1 MDKFR
6 KSFTRSPQHES
17 QIEPEEKQ
25 ILLHQNDHTID
36 LSSVTTTTGMR
47 PSPSPSPSPSPPT
60 SDERRRRDVINST
73 HASDGLGTGGIGN
86 GNTAVSSEQI
96 ELATVYQQNI
106 NKVGNS
112 YGTSPNG
119 TFGTTT
125 NAGTAASSTTAE
137 QIELAAAYQQNPNK
151 VWRDSSYDFS
161 NDNDKFDFITSNSAS
176 PQQSPA
182 LSRIAES
189 PNNYG
194 ILTPKDVRVSFKE
207 EVIEPQQVRHRS
219 GSSNRTGAGTG
230 RGEEVTVCS
239 ANASFRGKSSLLRT
253 KTKSRLMDPP
263 EADQRSGR
271 LSKSGPLNKGGSEI
285 DEDDPFLDDDLPD
298 EYKQL
303 RYSKWTLLQLFSLIL
318 ILAALVCTLT
328 IPFLEHKTLFDLEYW
343 KWGVMLLVLICGRLV
358 SGWGIRII
366 VILVERNFVLRKRVL
381 YFVYGLRKAVQN
393 CVWLALVLIVWQC
406 IFDRKVERM
415 EAGKNVLPY
424 VTKIWV
430 CLLVGTIVWLFKT
443 LLVKT
448 LASSFHVSTFFD
460 RIQESLFNQYVIET
474 LSGPPLIEIQQ
485 EREEEDRVIE
495 EVQKLTNAGATL
507 PPDLKANI
515 FKKSGRF
522 IGTPRT
528 NTTTPMAGKSGK
540 FSDVITPKRV
550 DEGITIDHL
559 HRLNQKNISAW
570 NMKRLMNIVRTGVL
584 STLDEQLQ
592 GATGDEDESAVQITN
607 EKQAKIAAKRIFLNV
622 AKQGSKRIYVEDLMR
637 FLREDEALKAI
648 RLFDGECET
657 KGISKGA
664 LKNWVVNVFRE
675 RRALALSL
683 NDTKTA
689 VNKLHQMLNVVVG
702 ILIIVIWLLILKV
715 ATTHFFIFL
724 SSQLLLVVF
733 VFGNTCKTT
742 FEAIIFLFV
751 MHPFDVGDRCEIDS
765 VQMIVEEMNILTT
778 VFLRFDN
785 QKIIYPNSVLSTK
798 PIANYYRSPDMG
810 DAIDFCIHVSTPV
823 EKVALMKER
832 ITSYIENKSD
842 HWYPAPMIVVRD
854 VEDLNRLKISI
865 WLSHRMNF
873 QDMGE
878 RWQRRALLVEEMI
891 KIFRDLDIEYRM
903 LPVDINVRNMPS
915 LSSNRLPSNWTAC
928 TN

>member
-1 MDKFR
+1 MP
-6 KSFTRSPQHES
+6 S
-17 QIEPEEKQ
+17 
-25 ILLHQNDHTID
+25 
-36 LSSVTTTTGMR
+36 
-47 PSPSPSPSPSPPT
+47 SPSP
-60 SDERRRRDVINST
+60 ENGEARN
-73 HASDGLGTGGIGN
+73 GIGN
-86 GNTAVSSEQI
+86 GTVTNNNANNVTTSATKQPQLASHNFSSI
-96 ELATVYQQNI
+96 SDL
-106 NKVGNS
+106 
-112 YGTSPNG
+112 
-119 TFGTTT
+119 
-125 NAGTAASSTTAE
+125 
-137 QIELAAAYQQNPNK
+137 QNPNK
-151 VWRDSSYDFS
+151 VWRDSSYDFT
-161 NDNDKFDFITSNSAS
+161 NDNDKFDFGTSDTPS
-176 PQQSPA
+176 PQRSPA
-182 LSRIAES
+182 LSKIPES

-194 ILTPKDVRVSFKE
+194 ILTPKEVRVSFHE
-207 EVIEPQQVRHRS
+207 EVIEPQPLRQRS
-219 GSSNRTGAGTG
+219 TSSGHTSGG
-230 RGEEVTVCS
+230 GEEVVICS
-239 ANASFRGKSSLLRT
+239 ANGSFRGKSNLLRM
-253 KTKSRLMDPP
+253 KTKSRLIDPP
-263 EADQRSGR
+263 EIDQKDKKSGR
-271 LSKSGPLNKGGSEI
+271 LSRSGDLQKGGSEI

-298 EYKQL
+298 EYKEL
-303 RYSKWTLLQLFSLIL
+303 RYSKWTLIQWFSLIM
-318 ILAALVCTLT
+318 IIAGLVCTLT
-328 IPFLEHKTLFDLEYW
+328 IPVLEHKVLYDLELW
-343 KWGVMLLVLICGRLV
+343 KWGVMVLVLICGRLV
-358 SGWGIRII
+358 SGWMIRVI
-366 VILVERNFVLRKRVL
+366 VLLIERNFVLRKRVL
-381 YFVYGLRKAVQN
+381 YFVYGLRKSVQN
-393 CVWLALVLIVWQC
+393 CVWLTMVLIAWQC
-406 IFDRKVERM
+406 IFDRKVERSTKH
-415 EAGKNVLPY
+415 GKDVLPY
-424 VTKIWV
+424 VTKVWV
-430 CLLVGTIVWLFKT
+430 CLLVGTVVWLLKT
-443 LLVKT
+443 LLVKV

-460 RIQESLFNQYVIET
+460 RIQESLFNQYVIEA
-474 LSGPPLIEIQQ
+474 LSGPPLIEIQN

-495 EVQKLTNAGATL
+495 EVQKLQKAGATL
-507 PPDLKANI
+507 PADLKANI

-528 NTTTPMAGKSGK
+528 NTPGAGKSGK
-540 FSDVITPKRV
+540 FSEATTPKKV

-584 STLDEQLQ
+584 STLDERLEGTT
-592 GATGDEDESAVQITN
+592 GAEDESAVQITS
-607 EKQAKIAAKRIFLNV
+607 EKQAKVAAKKIFYNV
-622 AKQGSKRIYVEDLMR
+622 AKQGSKRIYLEDLMR

-648 RLFDGECET
+648 RLFDGESET

-778 VFLRFDN
+778 VFLRYDN
-785 QKIIYPNSVLSTK
+785 QKIIYPNSVLATK

-823 EKVALMKER
+823 EKIASMKER
-832 ITSYIENKSD
+832 ITSYFENKSD
-842 HWYPAPMIVVRD
+842 HWYPAPLIVTRD
-854 VEDLNRLKISI
+854 VEDMNRLKISI
-865 WLSHRMNF
+865 WPSHRMNF

-891 KIFRDLDIEYRM
+891 KIFRELDIEYRM
-903 LPVDINVRNMPS
+903 LPVDINVRNMPG
-915 LSSNRLPSNWTAC
+915 LTSSRLPSNWLAC

>member
-1 MDKFR
+1 MDKLR
-6 KSFTRSPQHES
+6 KSFNRSSPQHEN
-17 QIEPEEKQ
+17 QIEPEEEKQ
-25 ILLHQNDHTID
+25 NLLHTVVQI
-36 LSSVTTTTGMR
+36 
-47 PSPSPSPSPSPPT
+47 PSHPT
-60 SDERRRRDVINST
+60 STSMAPSGGSPEFGVNRKENVMNGT
-73 HASDGLGTGGIGN
+73 NNNNVASSASN
-86 GNTAVSSEQI
+86 NNNNKEA
-96 ELATVYQQNI
+96 ELATFNLNNKNI
-106 NKVGNS
+106 NSSNS
-112 YGTSPNG
+112 SSPNLS
-119 TFGTTT
+119 
-125 NAGTAASSTTAE
+125 N
-137 QIELAAAYQQNPNK
+137 NNNNNK
-151 VWRDSSYDFS
+151 VWRDSSYDFT
-161 NDNDKFDFITSNSAS
+161 NDNEKFDFGTSETSS
-176 PQQSPA
+176 THQSPSG

-189 PNNYG
+189 PPNNYG
-194 ILTPKDVRVSFKE
+194 ILTPKEIRVSFHE
-207 EVIEPQQVRHRS
+207 EVVEPQPVRQ
-219 GSSNRTGAGTG
+219 RTGGG
-230 RGEEVTVCS
+230 GGGGGSDEVLVCS
-239 ANASFRGKSSLLRT
+239 GNASFRGGKSSLLRT

-263 EADQRSGR
+263 ENDQRSGR
-271 LSKSGPLNKGGSEI
+271 IGSKSGVLGKGGSEI
-285 DEDDPFLDDDLPD
+285 DEEDPFLDDDLPD
-298 EYKQL
+298 EYKEL
-303 RYSKWTLLQLFSLIL
+303 RYNKWTLLQFFSLIL
-318 ILAALVCTLT
+318 ILGALVCTLT
-328 IPFLEHKTLFDLEYW
+328 IPFLEHKRLVGLKLW
-343 KWGVMLLVLICGRLV
+343 KWGVMILVVICGRLF
-358 SGWGIRII
+358 SGWGIRFI
-366 VILVERNFVLRKRVL
+366 VILIERNFLLRKRVL

-393 CVWLALVLIVWQC
+393 CVWLTLILIAWEC
-406 IFDRKVERM
+406 IFDDRVEDIGR
-415 EAGKNVLPY
+415 GKDILPY
-424 VTKIWV
+424 VTKIWI
-430 CLLVGTIVWLFKT
+430 CLLVATLFWLVKT
-443 LLVKT
+443 LLVKV

-495 EVQKLTNAGATL
+495 EVSKLQNAGATL
-507 PPDLKANI
+507 PADLKANI
-515 FKKSGRF
+515 FKRSGRI

-528 NTTTPMAGKSGK
+528 NATSTPMTGKSGK
-540 FSDVITPKRV
+540 FSEVITPKKV

-570 NMKRLMNIVRTGVL
+570 NMKRLMKIVRTGVL
-584 STLDEQLQ
+584 STLDEQLE
-592 GATGDEDESAVQITN
+592 GTTGDEDDSAVQITS
-607 EKQAKIAAKRIFLNV
+607 EKQAKIAAKKIFNNV
-622 AKQGSKRIYVEDLMR
+622 AKPGSKRIFLEDLMR
-637 FLREDEALKAI
+637 FLREDEALKAV
-648 RLFDGECET
+648 RLFEGESET

-689 VNKLHQMLNVVVG
+689 VNKLHQMLNVVVV

-765 VQMIVEEMNILTT
+765 VQMVVEEMNILTT
-778 VFLRFDN
+778 IFLRFDN
-785 QKIIYPNSVLSTK
+785 QKISYPNSVLATK

-810 DAIDFCIHVSTPV
+810 DAIDFVIHVSTPV

-854 VEDLNRLKISI
+854 VEDLNRLKISVWI
-865 WLSHRMNF
+865 SHRMNF

-891 KIFRDLDIEYRM
+891 KIFRALDIEYRM
-903 LPVDINVRNMPS
+903 LPVDINVRNMPG
-915 LSSNRLPSNWTAC
+915 LTSSRLPSNWLAC